1 MVNSQSPNQHP
12 RDSVHLAVMA
22 DASAHGFGS
31 ILEHFLNS
39 VIDRTQVFLNYD
51 TQQEQEH
58 ESNVVTHS
66 CLLEKTVSLIE
77 TLVEIQRLGAM
88 EETSSDLDMLLE
100 LKLVFSRLHEIFSN
114 TFTNATYL
122 STPLSQSSG
131 PGRPSYKV
139 PAELLE
145 ELRGMGLSWKKIA
158 AMFGVSRWTIARRVQ
173 EYGLGHLAIF
183 SDITDNQLDN
193 LIRGFIERHGL
204 TTGEPYLRG
213 HIRALGYHV
222 QRHRIR
228 ESITRVDPRNTAL
241 RWGALV
247 ARRTYYV
254 PWVNSLWHID
264 GHHSLIRW
272 GIVVHGCIDGKSR
285 RIIFLRASN
294 NNLSATVL
302 KLFEDAI
309 QRDGGFWPSRIRVD
323 FGVENTAI
331 CDAMVVHNGA
341 GRGSFVCGSSTRNQR
356 IERLWRDVFRCVCH
370 IYYYTFYAMEQS
382 GLLDVENTVHL
393 FALQSV
399 FTPRIN
405 YALNEWMACH
415 NNHPLSTEHGCTPN
429 EIWLRGMANPA
440 NPLANGCLDDNPT
453 NLAYYGEDPGG
464 PSPFEQTENNVV
476 VEPAQ
481 LTITNAAT
489 EFARAMQNFTDT
501 TRISLNFG
509 IDIYV
514 EALEFI
520 NHTLQQE
527 INQ

>member
-1 MVNSQSPNQHP
+1 
-12 RDSVHLAVMA
+12 MA
-22 DASAHGFGS
+22 DSSVHGFGL
-31 ILEHFLNS
+31 IVEDFLNS
-39 VIDRTQVFLNYD
+39 VIDRTQLFLNDD
-51 TQQEQEH
+51 TQQEQEY
-58 ESNVVTHS
+58 ESTVVTHL
-66 CLLEKTVSLIE
+66 CLLEKTVKLIE
-77 TLVEIQRLGAM
+77 TLEEIQRLQAL
-88 EETSSDLDMLLE
+88 EPNYSDLDMLLE
-100 LKLVFSRLHEIFSN
+100 LKQIFSRLHETFGSA
-114 TFTNATYL
+114 FTNATYV
-122 STPLSQSSG
+122 STPIRQISG
-131 PGRPSYKV
+131 PGRPSYNV

-145 ELRGMGLSWKKIA
+145 ELRGMGLSWKKIS

-173 EYGLGHLAIF
+173 EFGLEHLGLF
-183 SDITDNQLDN
+183 SDMTDNQLDN
-193 LIRGFIERHGL
+193 IIKGYIERHG
-204 TTGEPYLRG
+204 TNTGEPYLRG

-247 ARRTYYV
+247 SRRTYYV

-294 NNLSATVL
+294 NNLSNTVL

-309 QRDGGFWPSRIRVD
+309 QRDGGLWPSRIRVD
-323 FGVENTAI
+323 FGVENIAI
-331 CDAMVVHNGA
+331 CDAMVVRNGE

-399 FTPRIN
+399 FTARIN

-415 NNHPLSTEHGCTPN
+415 NNHPISTEHGCTPN

-440 NPLANGCLDDNPT
+440 NPLADGRLDDDPT

-464 PSPFEQTENNVV
+464 PSPFEQTDNNVV

-481 LTITNAAT
+481 LTITNAAA
-489 EFARAMQNFTDT
+489 EFAYTMQNFSDT
-501 TRISLNFG
+501 TRISSNFG
-509 IDIYV
+509 IDIYL

-520 NHTLQQE
+520 NHTLQHE